1 MAEEAIAEQEQEQEE
16 QEINL
21 NEVQDQRLEEE
32 SQRQIQQFMADHGAA
47 TEQIEV
53 ETEEETPQE
62 EETVEAE
69 AEAETEEVAEVPDE
83 TPKSLSR
90 NFVSVAKREREI
102 FRRQQEVKHREQGLK
117 KYEEIEASV
126 KRGDHLAALEKL
138 GGSYESATDQVLGRE
153 PQGQQQSDLA
163 ARVERLEN
171 EKASLEAGQ
180 KVSDYV
186 SRLKTLADSSEEFSL
201 TNSMWD
207 EAQEIA
213 LETAS
218 QYAQNTGKL
227 LGDEQLL
234 GLVENYYSQ
243 EAEKLLQHPKF
254 ATRKAPAVAEEKPAS
269 RPVQRSRNRTLSQK
283 TSRSSSS
290 KKPDA
295 PLTQEEILERAMG
308 AFNGSLRV

>member
-1 MAEEAIAEQEQEQEE
+1 MAEEAIAEEQEQDQEQE
-16 QEINL
+16 EINL

-32 SQRQIQQFMADHGAA
+32 SQRQIQQFMVDHGGA
-47 TEQIEV
+47 TEQIAV

-62 EETVEAE
+62 EDETV
-69 AEAETEEVAEVPDE
+69 EAETEEVAEVPDE

-102 FRRQQEVKHREQGLK
+102 YRRQQEVKQREQGLK

-126 KRGDHLAALEKL
+126 KRGDHLSALEKL

-163 ARVERLEN
+163 QRVERLET

-186 SRLKTLADSSEEFSL
+186 SRLKTLADSNEEFSL

-254 ATRKAPAVAEEKPAS
+254 SHRKAPAVAEEKPTS

-283 TSRSSSS
+283 TSRSSSA

-295 PLTQEEILERAMG
+295 PLTQDEILERAMG
-308 AFNGSLRV
+308 AFNRNARL

>member
-1 MAEEAIAEQEQEQEE
+1 MAEEFIAEQEQEQE
-16 QEINL
+16 QEDINIT
-21 NEVQDQRLEEE
+21 EVQDQRLEEE
-32 SQRQIQQFMADHGAA
+32 SQRQIQQFMADHGG
-47 TEQIEV
+47 
-53 ETEEETPQE
+53 EEEESPEADSE
-62 EETVEAE
+62 EEEEELEAE
-69 AEAETEEVAEVPDE
+69 SEPVADVEENG
-83 TPKSLSR
+83 TSKSLSK
-90 NFVSVAKREREI
+90 NFVQVAKREREI
-102 FRRQQEVKHREQGLK
+102 YRRQQEVKQREQGLK

-126 KRGDHLAALEKL
+126 KRGDHLSALEKL

-153 PQGQQQSDLA
+153 PQGREQSDLA
-163 ARVERLEN
+163 QRVERLEA
-171 EKASLEAGQ
+171 EKSSLEAGQ

-186 SRLKTLADSSEEFSL
+186 NRLKTLADSNEEFSL

-227 LGDEQLL
+227 LGDDQLL

-254 ATRKAPAVAEEKPAS
+254 SNRKASAVAEEKPTS

-283 TSRSSSS
+283 SSRTSST
-290 KKPDA
+290 KKSDT
-295 PLTQEEILERAMG
+295 PLTQDEILERAMG
-308 AFNGSLRV
+308 AFNRNARL

>member
-1 MAEEAIAEQEQEQEE
+1 MAEEFTAEQEQDQEQED
-16 QEINL
+16 INI

-32 SQRQIQQFMADHGAA
+32 SQRQIQQFMADHGGSD
-47 TEQIEV
+47 EEV
-53 ETEEETPQE
+53 ETPEEETSQE

-69 AEAETEEVAEVPDE
+69 TEEVAVAEVPDE

-90 NFVSVAKREREI
+90 NFVQVAKREREI
-102 FRRQQEVKHREQGLK
+102 YRRQQEVKQREQGLK

-126 KRGDHLAALEKL
+126 KRGDHLQALEKL

-153 PQGQQQSDLA
+153 PQGREQSDLA
-163 ARVERLEN
+163 QRVERLET

-186 SRLKTLADSSEEFSL
+186 NRLKTLADSSEEFSL

-227 LGDEQLL
+227 LGDDQLL

-254 ATRKAPAVAEEKPAS
+254 SNRKASAVAEEKPTS

-283 TSRSSSS
+283 SSRTSST
-290 KKPDA
+290 KKSDT
-295 PLTQEEILERAMG
+295 PLTQDEILERAMG
-308 AFNGSLRV
+308 AFNRNARL

>member
-1 MAEEAIAEQEQEQEE
+1 MAEEAIAEEQEQEQEE

-32 SQRQIQQFMADHGAA
+32 SQRQIQQFMVDHGGA
-47 TEQIEV
+47 TEQIAV

-62 EETVEAE
+62 EDETV
-69 AEAETEEVAEVPDE
+69 EAETEEVAEVPDE

-102 FRRQQEVKHREQGLK
+102 YRRQQEVKQREQGLK

-126 KRGDHLAALEKL
+126 KRGDHLSALEKL

-163 ARVERLEN
+163 QRVERLET

-186 SRLKTLADSSEEFSL
+186 SRLKTLADSNEEFSL

-254 ATRKAPAVAEEKPAS
+254 SHRKAPAVAEEKPTS

-283 TSRSSSS
+283 SSRTSST

-295 PLTQEEILERAMG
+295 PLTQDEILERAMG
-308 AFNGSLRV
+308 AFNRNARL

>member
-1 MAEEAIAEQEQEQEE
+1 MAEETLAEEQEQEE
-16 QEINL
+16 EETNVD
-21 NEVQDQRLEEE
+21 EVKDQRLEEE
-32 SQRQIQQFMADHGAA
+32 SQRQIRQFMSDHGGNPGSEDAA
-47 TEQIEV
+47 EEQESK
-53 ETEEETPQE
+53 ETEEESEPEALADADAE
-62 EETVEAE
+62 E
-69 AEAETEEVAEVPDE
+69 DE
-83 TPKSLSR
+83 SKRSLSK
-90 NFVSVAKREREI
+90 NFVQVAKREREI
-102 FRRQQEVKHREQGLK
+102 FRRQQEVKQREQGLK

-138 GGSYESATDQVLGRE
+138 GGSYELATDQVLGRE
-153 PQGQQQSDLA
+153 PQGREQSDLA
-163 ARVERLEN
+163 ARVERLET

-186 SRLKTLADSSEEFSL
+186 NRLKTL
-201 TNSMWD
+201 
-207 EAQEIA
+207 EIA

-254 ATRKAPAVAEEKPAS
+254 SNRKAPAVAEEKPTS
-269 RPVQRSRNRTLSQK
+269 RSVQRSRNRTLSQK
-283 TSRSSSS
+283 TSRSSAS

-295 PLTQEEILERAMG
+295 PLTQDEILERAMG
-308 AFNGSLRV
+308 AFNSSQRV

>member
-1 MAEEAIAEQEQEQEE
+1 MAEEAIAEEQEQEE

-32 SQRQIQQFMADHGAA
+32 SQRQIQQFMVDHGGA
-47 TEQIEV
+47 TEQIAV

-62 EETVEAE
+62 EDETV
-69 AEAETEEVAEVPDE
+69 EAETEEVAEVPDE

-102 FRRQQEVKHREQGLK
+102 YRRQQEVKQREQGLK

-126 KRGDHLAALEKL
+126 KRGDHLSALEKL

-163 ARVERLEN
+163 QRVERLET

-186 SRLKTLADSSEEFSL
+186 SRLKTLADSNEEFSL

-254 ATRKAPAVAEEKPAS
+254 SHRKAPAVAEEKPTS

-283 TSRSSSS
+283 TSRSSSA

-295 PLTQEEILERAMG
+295 PLTQDEILERAMG
-308 AFNGSLRV
+308 AFNRNARL

>member
-1 MAEEAIAEQEQEQEE
+1 MAEETIAEEQEQEE
-16 QEINL
+16 INHEEIK
-21 NEVQDQRLEEE
+21 DQRLEEE
-32 SQRQIQQFMADHGAA
+32 SQRQIKQFMHDHGKTPESEDAA
-47 TEQIEV
+47 EEEESE
-53 ETEEETPQE
+53 ETEEEPDSEPVAAAE
-62 EETVEAE
+62 ENGTS
-69 AEAETEEVAEVPDE
+69 
-83 TPKSLSR
+83 KSLSK
-90 NFVSVAKREREI
+90 NFVQVAKREREI
-102 FRRQQEVKHREQGLK
+102 FRRQQEVKQREQGLK

-126 KRGDHLAALEKL
+126 KRGDHLSALEKL

-153 PQGQQQSDLA
+153 PQNREQSDLA
-163 ARVERLEN
+163 QRVERLET

-186 SRLKTLADSSEEFSL
+186 NRLKTLADSSEEFSL

-227 LGDEQLL
+227 LGDDQLL

-243 EAEKLLQHPKF
+243 EAEKLLKHPKF
-254 ATRKAPAVAEEKPAS
+254 ARKASAVAEEKPTS

-283 TSRSSSS
+283 TSRSSAS
-290 KKPDA
+290 KKADT
-295 PLTQEEILERAMG
+295 PLTQDEILERAMG
-308 AFNGSLRV
+308 AFNSSSRV

>member
-1 MAEEAIAEQEQEQEE
+1 MAEETIAEEQEQEE
-16 QEINL
+16 INHEEIK
-21 NEVQDQRLEEE
+21 DQRLEEE
-32 SQRQIQQFMADHGAA
+32 SQRQITQFMSDHGGKTPESEDAA
-47 TEQIEV
+47 EEEESE
-53 ETEEETPQE
+53 ETEEEPESEPVAAAE
-62 EETVEAE
+62 ENGTS
-69 AEAETEEVAEVPDE
+69 
-83 TPKSLSR
+83 KSLSK
-90 NFVSVAKREREI
+90 NFVQVAKREREI
-102 FRRQQEVKHREQGLK
+102 FRRQQEVKQREQGLK

-126 KRGDHLAALEKL
+126 KRGDHLQALEKL

-153 PQGQQQSDLA
+153 PQGREQSDLA
-163 ARVERLEN
+163 ARVERLET

-186 SRLKTLADSSEEFSL
+186 NRLKTLADSSEEFSL

-254 ATRKAPAVAEEKPAS
+254 SHRKAPAVAEEKPTS

-283 TSRSSSS
+283 TSRSSAS
-290 KKPDA
+290 KKSDT
-295 PLTQEEILERAMG
+295 PLTQDEILERAMG
-308 AFNGSLRV
+308 AFNSSSRV

>member
-47 TEQIEV
+47 TEQIED

-102 FRRQQEVKHREQGLK
+102 FRRQQEVKQREQGLK

-254 ATRKAPAVAEEKPAS
+254 SHRKAPAVAEEKPAS

>member
-1 MAEEAIAEQEQEQEE
+1 MAEEAIAEEQEQEE
-16 QEINL
+16 INHEEIK
-21 NEVQDQRLEEE
+21 DQRLEEE
-32 SQRQIQQFMADHGAA
+32 SQRQIQQFMADHGGS
-47 TEQIEV
+47 EEEV
-53 ETEEETPQE
+53 ETPEETPQE
-62 EETVEAE
+62 EETVEAD
-69 AEAETEEVAEVPDE
+69 AETETEEVAEVPVDE

-102 FRRQQEVKHREQGLK
+102 YRRQQEVKQREQGLK

-126 KRGDHLAALEKL
+126 KRGDHLSALEKL

-163 ARVERLEN
+163 QRVERLEN

-186 SRLKTLADSSEEFSL
+186 SRLKTLADSNEEFSL

-254 ATRKAPAVAEEKPAS
+254 SHRKAPAVAEEKPTSS

-283 TSRSSSS
+283 SSRTSST

-295 PLTQEEILERAMG
+295 PLTQDEILERAMG
-308 AFNGSLRV
+308 AFNRNARL

>member
-1 MAEEAIAEQEQEQEE
+1 MAEEAIAEEQEQEE
-16 QEINL
+16 INHEEIK
-21 NEVQDQRLEEE
+21 DQRLEEE
-32 SQRQIQQFMADHGAA
+32 SQRQIKQFMSDHGGESSESPEA
-47 TEQIEV
+47 EV
-53 ETEEETPQE
+53 EEEETPQE
-62 EETVEAE
+62 ETVEAE
-69 AEAETEEVAEVPDE
+69 TETEEVAVAEVPVDE
-83 TPKSLSR
+83 TPKSLSK

-102 FRRQQEVKHREQGLK
+102 YRRQQEVKQREQGLK

-126 KRGDHLAALEKL
+126 KRGDHLSALEKL

-163 ARVERLEN
+163 QRVERLET

-186 SRLKTLADSSEEFSL
+186 SRLKTLADSNEEFSL

-227 LGDEQLL
+227 LGDDQLL

-254 ATRKAPAVAEEKPAS
+254 SNRKASAVAEEKPTS

-283 TSRSSSS
+283 SSRTSST
-290 KKPDA
+290 KKSDT
-295 PLTQEEILERAMG
+295 PLTQDEILERAMG
-308 AFNGSLRV
+308 AFNRNARL

>member
-1 MAEEAIAEQEQEQEE
+1 MAEEFIAEQEQEQE
-16 QEINL
+16 QEETSVD
-21 NEVQDQRLEEE
+21 EVKDQRLEEE
-32 SQRQIQQFMADHGAA
+32 SQRQIHQFMADHGG
-47 TEQIEV
+47 
-53 ETEEETPQE
+53 EEEESPEADSE
-62 EETVEAE
+62 EEEEELEAE
-69 AEAETEEVAEVPDE
+69 SEPVADVEENG
-83 TPKSLSR
+83 TSKSLSK
-90 NFVSVAKREREI
+90 NFVQVAKREREI
-102 FRRQQEVKHREQGLK
+102 YRRQQEVKQREQGLK

-126 KRGDHLAALEKL
+126 QRGDHLSALEKL

-153 PQGQQQSDLA
+153 PQGREQSDLA
-163 ARVERLEN
+163 QRVERLEA
-171 EKASLEAGQ
+171 EKSSLEAGQ

-186 SRLKTLADSSEEFSL
+186 SRLKTLADSNEEFSL

-227 LGDEQLL
+227 LGDDQLL

-254 ATRKAPAVAEEKPAS
+254 SNRKASAVAEEKPTS

-283 TSRSSSS
+283 SSRTSST
-290 KKPDA
+290 KKSDT
-295 PLTQEEILERAMG
+295 PLTQDEILERAMG
-308 AFNGSLRV
+308 AFNRNARL

>member
-1 MAEEAIAEQEQEQEE
+1 MAEEFIAEQEQDQEQED
-16 QEINL
+16 INI

-32 SQRQIQQFMADHGAA
+32 SQRQIQQFMADHGGSD
-47 TEQIEV
+47 EEV
-53 ETEEETPQE
+53 ETPEEETSQE
-62 EETVEAE
+62 EDETVEAE
-69 AEAETEEVAEVPDE
+69 TEEVAVAEVPDE

-90 NFVSVAKREREI
+90 NFVQVAKREREI
-102 FRRQQEVKHREQGLK
+102 YRRQQEVKQREQGLK

-126 KRGDHLAALEKL
+126 KRGDHLQALEKL

-153 PQGQQQSDLA
+153 PQGREQSDLA
-163 ARVERLEN
+163 QRVERLET

-227 LGDEQLL
+227 LGDDQLL

-254 ATRKAPAVAEEKPAS
+254 SNRKASAVAEEKPTS

-283 TSRSSSS
+283 SSRTSST
-290 KKPDA
+290 KKSDT
-295 PLTQEEILERAMG
+295 PLTQDEILERAMG
-308 AFNGSLRV
+308 AFNRNARL

>member
-1 MAEEAIAEQEQEQEE
+1 MAEEFIAEQEQEQE
-16 QEINL
+16 QEETNVD
-21 NEVQDQRLEEE
+21 EVKDQRLEEE
-32 SQRQIQQFMADHGAA
+32 SQRQIMQFMADHGG
-47 TEQIEV
+47 
-53 ETEEETPQE
+53 EEEESTEADSE
-62 EETVEAE
+62 EEEEELEAE
-69 AEAETEEVAEVPDE
+69 SEPVADVEENG
-83 TPKSLSR
+83 TSKSLSK
-90 NFVSVAKREREI
+90 NFVQVAKREREI
-102 FRRQQEVKHREQGLK
+102 YRRQQEVKQREQGLK

-126 KRGDHLAALEKL
+126 KRGDHLSALEKL

-153 PQGQQQSDLA
+153 PQGREQSDLA
-163 ARVERLEN
+163 QRVERLEA
-171 EKASLEAGQ
+171 EKSSLEAGQ

-186 SRLKTLADSSEEFSL
+186 SRLKTLADSNEEFSL

-227 LGDEQLL
+227 LGDDQLL

-254 ATRKAPAVAEEKPAS
+254 SNRKASAVAEEKPTS

-283 TSRSSSS
+283 SSRTSST
-290 KKPDA
+290 KKSDT
-295 PLTQEEILERAMG
+295 PLTQDEILERAMG
-308 AFNGSLRV
+308 AFNRNARL

>member
-1 MAEEAIAEQEQEQEE
+1 MAEETLAEQEQEEVNHEE
-16 QEINL
+16 
-21 NEVQDQRLEEE
+21 VKDQRLEEE
-32 SQRQIQQFMADHGAA
+32 SQRQIQQFMADHGGEEEESPEADSEEEEEELEA
-47 TEQIEV
+47 ESEPVADVEV
-53 ETEEETPQE
+53 EENG
-62 EETVEAE
+62 
-69 AEAETEEVAEVPDE
+69 
-83 TPKSLSR
+83 TPKSLSK
-90 NFVSVAKREREI
+90 NFVQVAKREREI
-102 FRRQQEVKHREQGLK
+102 FRRQQEVKQREQGLK

-126 KRGDHLAALEKL
+126 QRGDHLQALEKL

-153 PQGQQQSDLA
+153 PQGREQSDLA
-163 ARVERLEN
+163 QRVERLET

-186 SRLKTLADSSEEFSL
+186 NRLKTLADSSEEFSL

-227 LGDEQLL
+227 LGDDQLL

-254 ATRKAPAVAEEKPAS
+254 SNRKASAVAEEKPTS

-290 KKPDA
+290 KKADT
-295 PLTQEEILERAMG
+295 PLTQDEILERAMG

>member
-1 MAEEAIAEQEQEQEE
+1 MAEEAIAEEQEQEE

-32 SQRQIQQFMADHGAA
+32 SQRQIQQFMVDHGGA
-47 TEQIEV
+47 TEQIAV

-62 EETVEAE
+62 EDETV
-69 AEAETEEVAEVPDE
+69 EAETEEVAEVPDE

-102 FRRQQEVKHREQGLK
+102 YRRQQEVKQREQGLK

-126 KRGDHLAALEKL
+126 KRGDHLSALEKL

-163 ARVERLEN
+163 QRVERLET

-186 SRLKTLADSSEEFSL
+186 SRLKTLADSNEEFSL

-254 ATRKAPAVAEEKPAS
+254 SHRKAPAVAEEKPTS

-283 TSRSSSS
+283 SSRTSST

-295 PLTQEEILERAMG
+295 PLTQDEILERAMG
-308 AFNGSLRV
+308 AFNRNARL

>member
-62 EETVEAE
+62 EEETVEAE
-69 AEAETEEVAEVPDE
+69 TETEEVAEVPDE

-102 FRRQQEVKHREQGLK
+102 YRRQQEVKQREQGLK

-186 SRLKTLADSSEEFSL
+186 SRLKTLADSNEEFSL

-243 EAEKLLQHPKF
+243 EAEKLLKHPKF
-254 ATRKAPAVAEEKPAS
+254 ATRKAPAVAEEKPTS

>member
-1 MAEEAIAEQEQEQEE
+1 MAEEAIAEEQEQEE
-16 QEINL
+16 INHEEIK
-21 NEVQDQRLEEE
+21 DQRLEEE
-32 SQRQIQQFMADHGAA
+32 SQRQIQQFMADHGGS
-47 TEQIEV
+47 EEEV
-53 ETEEETPQE
+53 ETPEETPQE
-62 EETVEAE
+62 EETVEAD
-69 AEAETEEVAEVPDE
+69 AETEEVAEVPVDE

-102 FRRQQEVKHREQGLK
+102 YRRQQEVKQREQGLK

-126 KRGDHLAALEKL
+126 KRGDHLSALEKL

-163 ARVERLEN
+163 QRVERLEN

-186 SRLKTLADSSEEFSL
+186 SRLKTLADSNEEFSL

-254 ATRKAPAVAEEKPAS
+254 SHRKAPAVAEEKPTS

-283 TSRSSSS
+283 SSRTSST

-295 PLTQEEILERAMG
+295 PLTQDEILERAMG
-308 AFNGSLRV
+308 AFNRNARL

>member
-1 MAEEAIAEQEQEQEE
+1 MAEEAIAEEQEQDQEQE
-16 QEINL
+16 EINL

-32 SQRQIQQFMADHGAA
+32 SQRQIQQFMVDHGGA
-47 TEQIEV
+47 TEQIAV

-62 EETVEAE
+62 EDETV
-69 AEAETEEVAEVPDE
+69 EAETEEVAEVPDE

-102 FRRQQEVKHREQGLK
+102 YRRQQEVKHREQGLK

-126 KRGDHLAALEKL
+126 KRGDHLSALEKL

-163 ARVERLEN
+163 QRVERLET

-186 SRLKTLADSSEEFSL
+186 SRLKTLADSNEEFSL

-234 GLVENYYSQ
+234 GLVENFYSQ

-254 ATRKAPAVAEEKPAS
+254 SHRKAPVVAEEKPTS

-283 TSRSSSS
+283 SSRTSSA

-295 PLTQEEILERAMG
+295 PLTQDEILERAMG
-308 AFNGSLRV
+308 AFNGSLRT

>member
-1 MAEEAIAEQEQEQEE
+1 MAEETIAEEQEQEQEE
-16 QEINL
+16 TNVD
-21 NEVQDQRLEEE
+21 EVKDQRLEEE
-32 SQRQIQQFMADHGAA
+32 SQRQIMQFMADHGGS
-47 TEQIEV
+47 EEEV
-53 ETEEETPQE
+53 ETPEEETSQE
-62 EETVEAE
+62 EDETV
-69 AEAETEEVAEVPDE
+69 EAETEEVAVAEVPADE
-83 TPKSLSR
+83 TTKSLSK
-90 NFVSVAKREREI
+90 NFVQVAKREREI
-102 FRRQQEVKHREQGLK
+102 YRRQQEVKQREQGLK

-126 KRGDHLAALEKL
+126 KRGDHLQALEKL

-153 PQGQQQSDLA
+153 PQGREQSELA
-163 ARVERLEN
+163 QRVERLEN

-186 SRLKTLADSSEEFSL
+186 NRLKTLADSSEEFSL

-227 LGDEQLL
+227 LGDDQLL

-254 ATRKAPAVAEEKPAS
+254 SNRKASAVAEEKPTS

-290 KKPDA
+290 KKSDT
-295 PLTQEEILERAMG
+295 PLTQDEILERAMG

>member
-1 MAEEAIAEQEQEQEE
+1 MAEEAIAEEQEQEE

-32 SQRQIQQFMADHGAA
+32 SQRQIQQFMVDHGGA
-47 TEQIEV
+47 TEQIAV

-62 EETVEAE
+62 EDETV
-69 AEAETEEVAEVPDE
+69 EAETEEVAEVPDE
-83 TPKSLSR
+83 TPKNLSR

-102 FRRQQEVKHREQGLK
+102 YRRQQEVKQREQGLK

-126 KRGDHLAALEKL
+126 KRGDHLSALEKL

-163 ARVERLEN
+163 QRVERLET

-186 SRLKTLADSSEEFSL
+186 SRLKTLADSNEEFSL

-254 ATRKAPAVAEEKPAS
+254 SHRKAPAVAEEKPTS

-283 TSRSSSS
+283 TSRSSSA

-295 PLTQEEILERAMG
+295 PLTQDEILERAMG
-308 AFNGSLRV
+308 AFNRNARL

>member
-102 FRRQQEVKHREQGLK
+102 FRRQQEVKQREQGLK

-153 PQGQQQSDLA
+153 PQGQQHSDLA

-180 KVSDYV
+180 KGSDYG

-254 ATRKAPAVAEEKPAS
+254 SHRKAPAVAEEKPAS

>member
-1 MAEEAIAEQEQEQEE
+1 MAEEAIAEEQEQEE
-16 QEINL
+16 INHEEIK
-21 NEVQDQRLEEE
+21 DQRLEEE
-32 SQRQIQQFMADHGAA
+32 SQRQIQQFMADHGGS
-47 TEQIEV
+47 EEEEV
-53 ETEEETPQE
+53 ETPEETPQE
-62 EETVEAE
+62 EETVEAD
-69 AEAETEEVAEVPDE
+69 AETETEEVAEVPVDE

-102 FRRQQEVKHREQGLK
+102 YRRQQEVKQREQGLK

-126 KRGDHLAALEKL
+126 KRGDHLSALEKL

-163 ARVERLEN
+163 QRVERLEN

-186 SRLKTLADSSEEFSL
+186 SRLKTLADSNEEFSL

-254 ATRKAPAVAEEKPAS
+254 SHRKAPAVAEEKPTS

>member
-1 MAEEAIAEQEQEQEE
+1 MAEEAIAEEQEQEE
-16 QEINL
+16 INHEEIK
-21 NEVQDQRLEEE
+21 DQRLEEE
-32 SQRQIQQFMADHGAA
+32 SQRQIQQFMADHGGS
-47 TEQIEV
+47 EEEV
-53 ETEEETPQE
+53 ETPEETPQE
-62 EETVEAE
+62 EETVEAD
-69 AEAETEEVAEVPDE
+69 AETEEVAEVPDE

-102 FRRQQEVKHREQGLK
+102 YRRQQEVKQREQGLK

-126 KRGDHLAALEKL
+126 KRGDHLSALEKL

-163 ARVERLEN
+163 QRVERLEN

-186 SRLKTLADSSEEFSL
+186 SRLKTLADSNEEFSL

-254 ATRKAPAVAEEKPAS
+254 SHRKAPAVAEEKPTSS

-283 TSRSSSS
+283 SSRTSST

-295 PLTQEEILERAMG
+295 PLTQDEILERAMG
-308 AFNGSLRV
+308 AFNRNARL

>member
-1 MAEEAIAEQEQEQEE
+1 MAEEAIAEEQEQEE
-16 QEINL
+16 INHEEIK
-21 NEVQDQRLEEE
+21 DQRLEEE
-32 SQRQIQQFMADHGAA
+32 SQRQIQQFMADHGGS
-47 TEQIEV
+47 EEEV
-53 ETEEETPQE
+53 ETPEETPQE
-62 EETVEAE
+62 EETVEAD
-69 AEAETEEVAEVPDE
+69 AETETEEVAEVPVDE

-102 FRRQQEVKHREQGLK
+102 YRRQQEVKQREQGLK

-126 KRGDHLAALEKL
+126 KRGDHLSALEKL

-163 ARVERLEN
+163 QRVERLEN

-186 SRLKTLADSSEEFSL
+186 SRLKTLADSNEEFSL

-254 ATRKAPAVAEEKPAS
+254 SHRKAPAVAEEKPTS

-283 TSRSSSS
+283 SSRTSST

-295 PLTQEEILERAMG
+295 PLTQDEILERAMG
-308 AFNGSLRV
+308 AFNRNARL

>member
-1 MAEEAIAEQEQEQEE
+1 MAEEAIAEEQEQEE
-16 QEINL
+16 INHEEIK
-21 NEVQDQRLEEE
+21 DQRLEEE
-32 SQRQIQQFMADHGAA
+32 SQRQIQQFMADHGGS
-47 TEQIEV
+47 EEEV
-53 ETEEETPQE
+53 ETPEETPQE
-62 EETVEAE
+62 EETVEAD
-69 AEAETEEVAEVPDE
+69 AETEEVAEVPVDE

-102 FRRQQEVKHREQGLK
+102 YRRQQEVKQREQGLK

-126 KRGDHLAALEKL
+126 KRGDHLSALEKL

-163 ARVERLEN
+163 QRVERLEN

-186 SRLKTLADSSEEFSL
+186 SRLKTLADSNEEFSL

-254 ATRKAPAVAEEKPAS
+254 SHRKAPAVAEEKPTSS

-283 TSRSSSS
+283 SSRTSST

-295 PLTQEEILERAMG
+295 PLTQDEILERAMG
-308 AFNGSLRV
+308 AFNRNARL

>member
-1 MAEEAIAEQEQEQEE
+1 MAEEAIAEEQEQEE
-16 QEINL
+16 INHEEIK
-21 NEVQDQRLEEE
+21 DQRLEEE
-32 SQRQIQQFMADHGAA
+32 SQRQIQQFMADHGGS
-47 TEQIEV
+47 EEEV
-53 ETEEETPQE
+53 ETPEETPQE
-62 EETVEAE
+62 EETVEAD
-69 AEAETEEVAEVPDE
+69 AETETEEVAEVPVDE

-102 FRRQQEVKHREQGLK
+102 YRRQQEVKQREQGLK

-126 KRGDHLAALEKL
+126 KRGDHLSALEKL

-163 ARVERLEN
+163 QRVERLEN

-186 SRLKTLADSSEEFSL
+186 SRLKTLADSNEEFSL

-254 ATRKAPAVAEEKPAS
+254 SHRKAPAVAEEKPTS

>member
-1 MAEEAIAEQEQEQEE
+1 MAEEFIAEQEQEQE
-16 QEINL
+16 QEETSVD
-21 NEVQDQRLEEE
+21 EVKDQRLEEE
-32 SQRQIQQFMADHGAA
+32 SQRQIHQFMADHGG
-47 TEQIEV
+47 
-53 ETEEETPQE
+53 EEEESTEADSE
-62 EETVEAE
+62 EEEEELEAE
-69 AEAETEEVAEVPDE
+69 SEPVADVEENG
-83 TPKSLSR
+83 TSKSLSK
-90 NFVSVAKREREI
+90 NFVQVAKREREI
-102 FRRQQEVKHREQGLK
+102 YRRQQEVKQREQGLK

-126 KRGDHLAALEKL
+126 QRGDHLSALEKL

-153 PQGQQQSDLA
+153 PQGREQSDLA
-163 ARVERLEN
+163 QRVERLEA
-171 EKASLEAGQ
+171 EKSSLEAGQ

-227 LGDEQLL
+227 LGDDQLL

-254 ATRKAPAVAEEKPAS
+254 SNRKASAVAEEKPTS

-283 TSRSSSS
+283 SSRTSST
-290 KKPDA
+290 KKSDT
-295 PLTQEEILERAMG
+295 PLTQDEILERAMG
-308 AFNGSLRV
+308 AFNRNARL